1 MRPRR
6 GRLPGRALSSRRLPV
21 IGRQDRL
28 ESKTT
33 ILTRPDPAL
42 FPCSVLNSH
51 HRLCLGLS
59 GRNEMKTKTK
69 VTLLQETCAAD
80 SSSRPLGT
88 GLWRLKTHSPIARP
102 APPPAPGR
110 HKHGRG
116 SSWHRRG
123 SGTERSSIMNT
134 KSASDKG
141 YHFQTPCSLTCTSAL
156 PFIIAFSLPFH
167 CHLLCQGK
175 YELRLR
181 L

>member
-33 ILTRPDPAL
+33 ILTCPDPAL

-59 GRNEMKTKTK
+59 GRNETKTKTK
-69 VTLLQETCAAD
+69 VTLLQETCTAD
-80 SSSRPLGT
+80 SSSRPVGT
-88 GLWRLKTHSPIARP
+88 GPRRLNPPSHR
-102 APPPAPGR
+102 PPAPGR